1 MDFRG
6 THTAL
11 VTPFLDDA
19 HQSVD
24 IAAFDALCE
33 AQIAGGVR
41 GLVPCGTTGE
51 SPTLSDAE
59 KIELFARTVKV
70 AKGRALVIAGTG
82 SNSTQ
87 QTIELSRAAEEAG
100 ADAVMIVVPYYNKP
114 TQEGLVAHHVKV
126 AAAVKCP
133 VVLYNVPGRT
143 GIDMTADTVAQ
154 ICDRANNVVAIKEA
168 TGNVLRAQELARRL
182 GNRITVI
189 CGDDA
194 LTLPM
199 ISVGAKGVISV
210 TSNLLPREV
219 SEATKAALDE
229 KWDLARKLHYALL
242 PVHESMFVEANP
254 TPVKWALADRGKMK
268 NVVRLPHVPVGAA
281 SALKISSVLET
292 FSKSRN

>member
-19 HQSVD
+19 HQSLD
-24 IAAFDALCE
+24 LAAFDAFCE

-59 KIELFARTVKV
+59 KIELFTRAVKV

-82 SNSTQ
+82 SNSTRH
-87 QTIELSRAAEEAG
+87 TIELSRAAEEAG
-100 ADAVMIVVPYYNKP
+100 ADAVMVVVPYYNKP
-114 TQEGLVAHHVKV
+114 TQEGLVAHFTAV
-126 AAAVKCP
+126 AVSVKCP
-133 VVLYNVPGRT
+133 VVLYNVPSRT
-143 GIDMTADTVAQ
+143 SLDLGADAVVQ
-154 ICDRANNVVAIKEA
+154 ICEKAKNVVAIKEA

-182 GNRITVI
+182 GDRLTIL

-199 ISVGAKGVISV
+199 ISVGAHGVISV

-219 SEATKAALDE
+219 SDVTKAALE
-229 KWDLARKLHYALL
+229 QKWELARKLHYALL

-254 TPVKWALADRGKMK
+254 TPVKWALSDRGQMK
-268 NVVRLPHVPVGAA
+268 NVVRGPHVPIGAA
-281 SALKISSVLET
+281 SALKISAVLEA
-292 FSKSRN
+292 FSKTRN